1 MIERVEKIRK
11 NIGNDYFIMLK
22 IKCRESFDDSFTE
35 EEFISYCK
43 LTEKAGIDIL
53 SFHLVIISNLM
64 LKNIN
69 VNFFILKKLL
79 KLLKMLNSG
88 YVNWRN

>member
-43 LTEKAGIDIL
+43 LTEKAGID
-53 SFHLVIISNLM
+53 M
-64 LKNIN
+64 LEFSSGDYIKLNAKEYKCKLFYFEETIKATEN
-69 VNFFILKKLL
+69 VKFGLC
-79 KLLKMLNSG
+79 
-88 YVNWRN
+88 